1 MNTIPRT
8 QTIWIADTLPNA
20 QNNLDEIVWCK
31 SIDDAKY
38 TIQEYEINT
47 VNSQCVSGSKHFI
60 KPVSKIVVEDA
71 DAYGTINLWIRE
83 TKREYLM
90 DKVELIPR
98 EVSSG
103 NINTEMTK
111 YILTTVEHG
120 MLKYFCQKD
129 IKNFDTFLSTDI
141 KDVIL
146 YNREVE
152 AEEQA
157 RQAKIYNKMKVSVR
171 KIKIDAKINYIY

>member
-38 TIQEYEINT
+38 TIQEHEINT
-47 VNSQCVSGSKHFI
+47 INSQCVSGSKHFI
-60 KPVSKIVVEDA
+60 KPISKIVVEDA

-103 NINTEMTK
+103 NINAEMTK
-111 YILTTVEHG
+111 YILTTIEHG
-120 MLKYFCQKD
+120 MLKYFSRKD
-129 IKNFDTFLSTDI
+129 TKSFNTFWSTDM

-146 YNREVE
+146 FNTEVE
-152 AEEQA
+152 AEEQE
-157 RQAKIYNKMKVSVR
+157 RQIKIYDKMKVSVR
-171 KIKIDAKINYIY
+171 KITINATINYIY

>member
-1 MNTIPRT
+1 MNTIKHT
-8 QTIWIADTLPNA
+8 QTIWISNEVPNL
-20 QNNLDEIVWCK
+20 QNNLDEVTWCK

-60 KPVSKIVVEDA
+60 KPISKIVVEDA

-98 EVSSG
+98 EVSLG
-103 NINTEMTK
+103 NINAEMTK

-129 IKNFDTFLSTDI
+129 IKEFDTFLSTDI
-141 KDVIL
+141 KDAIL

-152 AEEQA
+152 AKEQA
-157 RQAKIYNKMKVSVR
+157 RQAEIYNKMKVSVR